1 MKLVF
6 NKTFEARKTLIEK
19 LEEKEEQKQKEL
31 AVIQSE
37 ITYLKKKQAEEK

>member
-6 NKTFEARKTLIEK
+6 SKTFEARKALIEE

-31 AVIQSE
+31 AAIQSE
-37 ITYLKKKQAEEK
+37 ITYLKKKQGEEK